1 MLYFLIGNPHF
12 LSLKLTVR
20 EEQQSLL
27 EVMDQDLLD
36 DFSENRVSVPLKN
49 TNNLKSHSGEKS
61 NKCNQCDYVSSQ
73 ASYLRSHLKTHSL
86 KIRTNLWKRTVEKS
100 KKCYRCDLFGQ
111 AILGHIRKRTVEKN
125 QTNATKVTLPVK
137 IQALWGNIW

>member
-36 DFSENRVSVPLKN
+36 DFSENRVGAPLKN
-49 TNNLKSHSGEKS
+49 TNYKGEKTNKCNQSDYVSFYGHHLRRHLKSHSGEKS

-73 ASYLRSHLKTHSL
+73 ASYLRTHLKTHGGENS
-86 KIRTNLWKRTVEKS
+86 N
-100 KKCYRCDLFGQ
+100 KC
-111 AILGHIRKRTVEKN
+111 I
-125 QTNATKVTLPVK
+125 
-137 IQALWGNIW
+137 